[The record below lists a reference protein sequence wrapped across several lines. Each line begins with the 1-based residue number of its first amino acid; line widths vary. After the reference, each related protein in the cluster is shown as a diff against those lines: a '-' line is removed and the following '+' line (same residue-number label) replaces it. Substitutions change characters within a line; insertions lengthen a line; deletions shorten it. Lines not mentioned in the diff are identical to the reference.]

1 MIRTII
7 FDMGKVL
14 IPFDFSRGY
23 KALAA
28 YSPLSAEQIPK
39 ELSKTDLVN
48 RLERGRIEP
57 QEFFDE
63 LRSSLN
69 ADLSYEEFRRI
80 WSCIFLPHTLIP
92 EQFIA
97 RLKLRYRVMV
107 LSNTNA
113 IHVEMLNENYSIL
126 KQFDHLVFSHVVGA
140 MKPEP
145 RIYQAAIDN
154 ANCHPSECFFTDDIP
169 AYVEGARRAGIHAE
183 QFLGFEKL
191 QDDLTRHGVQWS

>member
-23 KALAA
+23 KALEA
-28 YSPLSAEQIPK
+28 YSPLSAEQIPQ

-48 RLERGRIEP
+48 RLEIGRIEP

-63 LRSSLN
+63 LRSTLK

-92 EQFIA
+92 EEFVA

-145 RIYQAAIDN
+145 EIYQAAIDN
-154 ANCHPSECFFTDDIP
+154 ANCQPSECFFTDDIP
-169 AYVEGARRAGIHAE
+169 AYVEGARRAGINAE

-191 QDDLTRHGVQWS
+191 QEDLKRHGVEWV